1 MIVRD
6 ERGVSEVAGYV
17 LLIGM
22 VVGGMTLVLLTG
34 ATALEDLRSQTDRE
48 VAALGV
54 GEFDS
59 RVTSLTKQG
68 VNRTTIEFSN
78 RRANGMRLRTATDPG
93 AGTAEIRVNGGT
105 CNATVPL
112 STLTYEEDQQVIV
125 YQGGGIFRGEPGG
138 ATALVAPPDFI
149 YDSGTI
155 DLEVVNLTGRIHN
168 GQNVVTKRSTLSEM
182 ETAAIEQALFTAD
195 DECRRPDNVTL
206 ELNTE
211 YPGPWAKVLSGQTA
225 GAPAGT
231 ASVTQTSGSVEL
243 TLDQN
248 ALPRA
253 ANDSANDVIVL
264 KNNTG
269 NGPGAIS
276 GEAVVPVYDNDSESS
291 IVVDK
296 TRLRDGENNFTVF
309 AEPIANGTQVSYPKQ
324 RTGDDV
330 VYRPPLDVMFV
341 IDGSG
346 SMGYNANTQRTA
358 YDNDPDGY
366 FNGRTLPVC
375 PRGDADAT
383 QNGDEV
389 RFGLV
394 DNNTLRGEG
403 VHPDLQNEGSFSCT
417 RKYEAA
423 RTAAKGFVGKLNAS
437 IGDRGGL
444 VEYDSGIE
452 SSTVGGQRLTSNLA
466 MLNSSLGSTGSS
478 GGTRTDKG
486 MIEGLDNFGVSGN
499 SSHQKVMIVL
509 SDGVNNNDG
518 GGPAAT
524 TYNNDM
530 KEYARNAKQN
540 GVTVYTIGFGS
551 PIYLNETVLNQT
563 ATIGGGEYYNA
574 RNASQLD
581 AVFDDIFAEISS
593 TSVIYNPPVGLNG
606 SVGSQAIAA
615 SVGDGDDAASIGGG
629 SNVNDPTASPFQVS
643 NVAADGDVT
652 NVSAYRYDCA
662 EYRTTNVVRSNST
675 LDEDRV
681 ELRCA
686 EVDQSTGSR
695 VPLSDKNIYL
705 DGEDASNVLNQP
717 SPWWEGNLSRSL
729 DPYVDNSTN
738 QFDLAS
744 NEAIIE
750 YRFGSFTYRGTT
762 YEQRLILRYEVGV
775 SNETTASD
783 VVDVTL
789 VTADI
794 RD

>member
-1 MIVRD
+1 
-6 ERGVSEVAGYV
+6 
-17 LLIGM
+17 
-22 VVGGMTLVLLTG
+22 VLLTG

-138 ATALVAPPDFI
+138 ATALVAPPDFT

-346 SMGYNANTQRTA
+346 SMGWNANTNRTTA
-358 YDNDPDGY
+358 GGITICPQGPDS
-366 FNGRTLPVC
+366 
-375 PRGDADAT
+375 AT
-383 QNGDEV
+383 PA
-389 RFGLV
+389 
-394 DNNTLRGEG
+394 GEG
-403 VHPDLQNEGSFSCT
+403 PNPNLATPSAYTCE
-417 RKYEAA
+417 RKDEAA
-423 RTAAKGFVGKLNAS
+423 RKAAKSFVGQLNSS
-437 IGDRGGL
+437 IGDRGGV
-444 VEYDSGIE
+444 VEYNRNIKRYKTKNFNRRITGNFSD
-452 SSTVGGQRLTSNLA
+452 
-466 MLNSSLGSTGSS
+466 LNTTIDETNGN

-486 MIEGLDNFGVSGN
+486 MIQALDNIGISGN
-499 SSHQKVMIVL
+499 SSHQQVMIVL
-509 SDGVNNNDG
+509 SDGVNDNTGTAN
-518 GGPAAT
+518 P
-524 TYNNDM
+524 NM
-530 KEYARNAKQN
+530 IQYARDAKNN
-540 GVTVYTIGFGS
+540 GVTVYTVGLGDPTYFNQTL
-551 PIYLNETVLNQT
+551 LNRT
-563 ATIGGGEYYNA
+563 ATIGEGEYYNA

-581 AVFDDIFAEISS
+581 AVFNDIFAEISS

-629 SNVNDPTASPFQVS
+629 SNVNDPTASAFRVS

-729 DPYVDNSTN
+729 DPYVDDSTN
-738 QFDLAS
+738 KFDLAS